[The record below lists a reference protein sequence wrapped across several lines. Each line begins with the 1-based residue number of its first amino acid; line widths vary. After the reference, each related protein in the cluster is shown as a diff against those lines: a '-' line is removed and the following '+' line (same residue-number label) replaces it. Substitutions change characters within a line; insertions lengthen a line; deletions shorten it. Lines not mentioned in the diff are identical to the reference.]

1 MMLLALAALVPSLFW
16 NSGPKD
22 AQKVKDAGVTY
33 VAVPANQLKSW
44 QGVPGLTVEAD
55 SLDGAVKLIAP
66 TVNYRV
72 NQASASRA
80 PWLESNGWRFLRQP
94 DGRFYYDVKDVQAAL
109 AAAEAFAFGAHALVK
124 TDDSGLA
131 PLARMQEFLNALPAA
146 ALPPIADFGFLDD
159 GTAST
164 GELMN
169 VMIRHNLLFRRVT
182 APDPSLP
189 LNMRP
194 DHASAPNLMVQEI
207 REKLSDDKRSIRIY
221 GSVVVIARLQA
232 ANGKARVH
240 LLNYSA
246 GRNAAQSIRVRV
258 LGNYPR
264 YRVAVSGIHHPE
276 LLDYAASPGAT
287 EFTLPELK
295 VYAVIDLRQ

>member
-1 MMLLALAALVPSLFW
+1 MLLALAALVPSLFW
-16 NSGPKD
+16 DSGPKD
-22 AQKVKDAGVTY
+22 AQKVKDAGITH
-33 VAVPANQLKSW
+33 VAVPANQLDSW
-44 QGVPGLTVEAD
+44 RNVPGLTVEAG

-94 DGRFYYDVKDVQAAL
+94 DGRFYYDVKDVQAGL

-131 PLARMQEFLNALPAA
+131 PLARMQEFLNALPAS

-182 APDPSLP
+182 APDSSLP
-189 LNMRP
+189 LNVRP
-194 DHASAPNLMVQEI
+194 DHASAPALLVQEI
-207 REKLSDDKRSIRIY
+207 REKLGDDKRSIRIY

-240 LLNYSA
+240 LLNYTA
-246 GRNAAQSIRVRV
+246 GRNTAQSIRVRV
-258 LGNYPR
+258 LGKYPHHS
-264 YRVAVSGIHHPE
+264 VTASGIDHPE
-276 LLDYAASPGAT
+276 LLDFTAASDAT

-295 VYAVIDLRQ
+295 IYAVIDLRQ